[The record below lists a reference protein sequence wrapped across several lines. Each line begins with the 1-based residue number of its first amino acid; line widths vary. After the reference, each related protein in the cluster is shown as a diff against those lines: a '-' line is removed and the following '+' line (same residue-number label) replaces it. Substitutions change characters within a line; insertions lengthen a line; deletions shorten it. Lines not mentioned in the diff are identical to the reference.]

1 VLPVARVT
9 DPHVCPQ
16 STGPLPHAGGPILP
30 PCQANVLIGG
40 MPAAR
45 LSDFAICAGP
55 IDVIFT
61 ASSSVLVGQLPL
73 SRMTDQTAHTGM
85 IVLGFPT
92 VLIGGPTFALP
103 PNITISGTPDFQNK
117 VIRDMYF
124 LSTLPSGQ
132 QLIERLGRS
141 GQPVTISE
149 FPGNN
154 NSSATPI
161 NQTDA
166 TDGTG
171 TGSTVLYSPGIQMD
185 VFDAAGHRIAFP
197 PQMALGHELGHALH
211 NAEGNN
217 NFTGTDPAPPASER
231 TISEGE
237 AMAIGT
243 GSHSADSPTENT
255 MRSDAG
261 LPRRDNHF
269 GATPTG
275 PVPNLRPGGP

>member
-1 VLPVARVT
+1 MPPAARVS

-16 STGPLPHAGGPILP
+16 STGPVPHGGGPILP
-30 PCQANVLIGG
+30 PGQVNLLIGG

-45 LSDFAICAGP
+45 LSDFSVCVGP
-55 IDVIFT
+55 LDVIFT
-61 ASSSVLVGQLPL
+61 GASSVLGGGLPL
-73 SRMTDQTAHTGM
+73 ARMTDQTAHTGT
-85 IVLGFPT
+85 IVVGFPT

-103 PNITISGTPDFQNK
+103 ANITISGTPDFQNK

-124 LSTLPSGQ
+124 LSTLPSGR
-132 QLIERLGRS
+132 QLIDRLGRS
-141 GQPVTISE
+141 GKPITISE
-149 FPGNN
+149 FPGTN

-161 NQTDA
+161 NQADA
-166 TDGTG
+166 TNATG
-171 TGSTVLYSPGIQMD
+171 TGSTVLYSPGIQTE
-185 VFDAAGHRIAFP
+185 VFDAGGNRIAMP
-197 PQMALGHELGHALH
+197 PQIALGHELVHTLR

-217 NFTGTDPAPPASER
+217 NFSGVDPAPPASMP
-231 TISEGE
+231 TIPEGE

-243 GSHSADSPTENT
+243 GSHGGDSPTENT

-269 GATPTG
+269 GVPPTS